1 MVDQTEAWAAHLVM
15 KVKEPQPEEF
25 AFLRPDLVLFTYL
38 HLAAYPAVGR
48 ALLQAGTT
56 AIAYETVQLAARLAA
71 AMDAE
76 VFLLDL
82 SPERLRRLESQRQ
95 GRLVSSRETTH
106 TAPVITRHSVQ
117 HYAVGNMPGAVP
129 FTAAV
134 AGRGLVDA
142 VTDRPELVSGLN
154 TVAGSLCHP
163 GVAKTLGAAHASS
176 DGLPELRRRSGK
188 QCEQA
193 GNPEPRHP
201 YVEFSR

>member
-1 MVDQTEAWAAHLVM
+1 MACRCASNRELVKAPASAM
-15 KVKEPQPEEF
+15 RRLQQPEEF

-95 GRLVSSRETTH
+95 GRLVSLVSSRETTH
-106 TAPVITRHSVQ
+106 TAPVITRHGVQ

-129 FTAAV
+129 YIAAV

-142 VTDRPELVSGLN
+142 ITDRPELVSGLN

-163 GVAKTLGAAHASS
+163 GVAKAL
-176 DGLPELRRRSGK
+176 GLPT
-188 QCEQA
+188 
-193 GNPEPRHP
+193 RHP
-201 YVEFSR
+201 MACLS

>member
-1 MVDQTEAWAAHLVM
+1 MADQTEAWGAHLVV

-38 HLAAYPAVGR
+38 HLAAYPAVGQ

-56 AIAYETVQLAARLAA
+56 AIAYGTVQLAARLAA

-95 GRLVSSRETTH
+95 GRLVTSRETTH
-106 TAPVITRHSVQ
+106 TAPVITRHGVQ

-134 AGRGLVDA
+134 AGRGLVAA

-163 GVAKTLGAAHASS
+163 GVAKAL
-176 DGLPELRRRSGK
+176 GLPT
-188 QCEQA
+188 
-193 GNPEPRHP
+193 RHP
-201 YVEFSR
+201 MACLS